1 MTSTDPERIAV
12 VGTGLIGTSIAM
24 ASSRVGCDVVGWDPD
39 PASLALAAERGPVR
53 SALSTIVVACRS
65 VRLMKVLS
73 ERGVPAMSG

>member
-53 SALSTIVVACRS
+53 SALSVEDAVALLA
-65 VRLMKVLS
+65 V
-73 ERGVPAMSG
+73 